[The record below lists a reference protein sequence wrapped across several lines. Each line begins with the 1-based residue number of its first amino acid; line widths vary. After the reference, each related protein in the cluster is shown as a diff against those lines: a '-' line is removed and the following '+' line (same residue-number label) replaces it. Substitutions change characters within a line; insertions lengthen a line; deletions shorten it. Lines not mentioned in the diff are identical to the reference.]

1 VNARSDHSGDNGNQP
16 GAARRSRAV
25 LLLAAILY
33 AEAALLWVAVVW
45 LILELLTA
53 TPTSLATALAI
64 LVLVLIAATWVTA
77 IAVNS
82 LRHRSWI
89 RGAAVTWQLVQIA
102 VAIGSFQG
110 LYARPDLGWALLLPS
125 VVVLALLFRPRVIA
139 ETTSARSEDDSPL

>member
-1 VNARSDHSGDNGNQP
+1 MNARSDHSGDENRG
-16 GAARRSRAV
+16 GTVRRPRAV

-33 AEAALLWVAVVW
+33 AEAGLLYVAVLW

-53 TPTSLATALAI
+53 TPTSLATALAV
-64 LVLVLIAATWVTA
+64 LVLVLIAASWVTA

-82 LRHRSWI
+82 LRRRSWI

-102 VAIGSFQG
+102 VAVGSFQG

-125 VVVLALLFRPRVIA
+125 VVVLVLLFQPRVIA
-139 ETTSARSEDDSPL
+139 ETTSAHSEDGAPQ